1 VKIDPCLPREHE
13 VLDQLRG
20 VVVDLKARQRAIATR
35 VADLEDQVSVLAG
48 QPGLPEVANQLDAWR
63 EALHQAS
70 HAVGDPTSLDG
81 VMGELRLNVA
91 FVGRTEA
98 GKSTLI
104 NALMRNT
111 EAEVGNGH
119 QRTTR
124 QIATYRYT
132 DLITIVDTP
141 GVAAADGAED
151 EALAQ
156 AAAHRSDF
164 LVYVISNDQFGGE
177 EARVLSGLDDVTTP
191 CVLVLNV
198 KEDIDGHRKGRDLRA
213 KRRLFIASPDTV
225 FVPRDLEDHA
235 ARIAEAAP
243 RLWQRAGCQILPL
256 HALAATM
263 AAEPRF
269 EAEAAALLR
278 NSRLEHLEDKL
289 DEAARRLISGSRV
302 VQVTGP
308 FSKGAFH
315 SDRLLADLQSKMEGA
330 REGLASTSL
339 RMMQQVDAIVRFHE
353 DSFRYRVG
361 RALDSVRSEIPAIV
375 EAETSHGIHRRWE
388 RTFES
393 ANLEDEFRESLER
406 LSEEIG
412 EALSSPIPLQEGI
425 EWRPPAIVFDLRIDM
440 TDIVVEA
447 LLDGVKGAGIRGLT
461 KAAAKLILKRGSQ
474 SAATGGPIGAAV
486 IVLVWVASVA
496 RRVQLGRHRA
506 QRKLRLELTRT
517 VRLVL
522 DGTESRLPQ
531 QFRRAVSGGN
541 LGGSIDRRRR
551 DLEWS
556 VAVLDEL
563 LAELGEAREELAL
576 IGDAWLTEQLRHL
589 DGLWGAPNGEW
600 SLRTIRDGELWVRT
614 DGAIPWAGVVAM
626 EKLTGVKF
634 VLHESLLT
642 CDQQYR
648 EAHGEEVHDAG
659 ARHLGHAG
667 TQLAAATG
675 GS

>member
-1 VKIDPCLPREHE
+1 
-13 VLDQLRG
+13 
-20 VVVDLKARQRAIATR
+20 
-35 VADLEDQVSVLAG
+35 
-48 QPGLPEVANQLDAWR
+48 
-63 EALHQAS
+63 
-70 HAVGDPTSLDG
+70 
-81 VMGELRLNVA
+81 M
-91 FVGRTEA
+91 
-98 GKSTLI
+98 
-104 NALMRNT
+104 
-111 EAEVGNGH
+111 
-119 QRTTR
+119 
-124 QIATYRYT
+124 
-132 DLITIVDTP
+132 
-141 GVAAADGAED
+141 
-151 EALAQ
+151 
-156 AAAHRSDF
+156 
-164 LVYVISNDQFGGE
+164 ISNDQFGGE

-198 KEDIDGHRKGRDLRA
+198 KEDIDGKRSGRAA
-213 KRRLFIASPDTV
+213 KARRRRFVTSPETT
-225 FVPRDLEDHA
+225 FEPRTLEDHA

-243 RLWQRAGCQILPL
+243 RLWERAGCQILPL

-302 VQVTGP
+302 VEVTAP
-308 FSKGAFH
+308 FNKGAVR
-315 SDRLLADLQSKMEGA
+315 SDRRLSGLQTALEAA
-330 REGLASTSL
+330 REHLTSTSL
-339 RMMQQVDAIVRFHE
+339 QMMQQVDAIVRTHQEAFQ
-353 DSFRYRVG
+353 YRVG
-361 RALDSVRSEIPAIV
+361 RALDSVRADIPAIV
-375 EAETSHGIHRRWE
+375 DADTSHGVHGRWE
-388 RTFES
+388 RSFES
-393 ANLEDEFRESLER
+393 ANLETEFRESLER

-412 EALSSPIPLQEGI
+412 EALSSPIPVQEGI
-425 EWRPPAIVFDLRIDM
+425 EWHPPPIEFDLRIDM

-461 KAAAKLILKRGSQ
+461 KAAGKVLLKRGSQ
-474 SAATGGPIGAAV
+474 SAATGGPLGAAV

-496 RRVQLGRHRA
+496 RKVQLGRNRA
-506 QRKLRLELTRT
+506 QRKLLLELTRT
-517 VRLVL
+517 LRLVL

-541 LGGSIDRRRR
+541 LGESIDRRQR
-551 DLEWS
+551 DLQRS

-563 LAELGEAREELAL
+563 LAELGEAREELGL

-600 SLRTIRDGELWVRT
+600 SLRTIRDGELWVRS
-614 DGAIPWAGVVAM
+614 DGALPWAGVETM
-626 EKLTGVKF
+626 EKLTGVKL

-642 CDQQYR
+642 CDQQDR
-648 EAHGEEVHDAG
+648 QANGEEAHDAG